1 MKWPNNEFRP
11 LNTACQNKGTN
22 LKHQRHRFGLFS
34 QGCLGWMV
42 SPPWAQKFWA
52 RAHSPGI
59 RALISCQNRQNGTPQ
74 NPLKGELLAT
84 TQLLVGQLGPQCL
97 GNKPPSARHSPSRR
111 NRARQMTIFDLN
123 FWIVKS
129 SSYLPEKNFSYIIY
143 KNSNFFLQWCNFL

>member
-1 MKWPNNEFRP
+1 MAPS
-11 LNTACQNKGTN
+11 GT
-22 LKHQRHRFGLFS
+22 LFTKPDPGLFS
-34 QGCLGWMV
+34 ECYLYKTNL
-42 SPPWAQKFWA
+42 QKWNKTRFQVQKWQIFVGEEHLKFCA
-52 RAHSPGI
+52 RVHSPGI

-129 SSYLPEKNFSYIIY
+129 SLYLPEKNFSYIIC
-143 KNSNFFLQWCNFL
+143 KILDFFRI